1 MQKNTNKK
9 TNKKSIKL
17 IVRPS
22 QFHSITKMLFKVRPS
37 IFSKTFNVNENIWN
51 VKNIKNI
58 KTCTFAKIIPSN
70 NSWLSSPFKKYIL
83 CLDGEITVY
92 GKKDNTHSKV
102 ILTPTK
108 ICTEYNKQ
116 IKYNNSGKYMLV
128 IDNILLHK
136 IENITSTATIM
147 CLFENNYNF
156 KKTKCIEE
164 SINDKY
170 TEADYE
176 EEIINRII
184 RNGGL

>member
-1 MQKNTNKK
+1 
-9 TNKKSIKL
+9 
-17 IVRPS
+17 
-22 QFHSITKMLFKVRPS
+22 MLFKVRPS